1 MGRLKAIGTR
11 LTAAK
16 QTSVAFVKKAE
27 AYYGT
32 SEWQALRMSC
42 LKRDGFSCQVCGDKA
57 TIADHII
64 SRRNGGS
71 DTLTNLRAM
80 CRTCDNKAKEDHMG
94 VRRGQTTPR

>member
-11 LTAAK
+11 LTSAK

-42 LKRDGFSCQVCGDKA
+42 LKRDGFACQSCGNKA

-71 DTLTNLRAM
+71 DTLDNLRAM
-80 CRTCDNKAKEDHMG
+80 CRGCDNKVKEDHLG
-94 VRRGQTTPR
+94 VRRGQTIPL

>member
-1 MGRLKAIGTR
+1 MGRLKAIGSR

-32 SEWQALRMSC
+32 SEWQSLRMSC
-42 LKRDGFSCQVCGDKA
+42 LKRDGFACQVCGDKA

-94 VRRGQTTPR
+94 VRRGHRG